1 MAILSRLRLY
11 QFRNYARA
19 EAQFEPGVNLI
30 VGENGQGKTNL
41 LEAIFY
47 LSLLRSFRS
56 GQVRSL
62 RQWERD
68 AFALEAMLGDASSG
82 RHCQT
87 LSVSYGERRSLQID
101 GAPVTR
107 ASEFINQLMCI
118 VMGPEDIHLVKGAAG
133 VRRRFMDIFLTQ
145 WAPGYL
151 AHLQRYVQ
159 ALRSRNAMLRHPTK
173 YGASVLQ
180 SYELLLVQHG
190 AALTEAR
197 SRFCSFLSKAARN
210 VFTRLSGEDGQLG
223 IQYASSVWRV
233 ETTDL
238 APGETAERMSEL
250 LLQSRDRDR
259 REGRT
264 TYGPHRD
271 DLTLLLDDRSLA
283 EFGSQ
288 GQCRLASIAIRLGSG
303 ELLLSRSGEPADV
316 VYLVDDVTGELD
328 QSRNAAFLADVMRGR
343 QVFLAATHT
352 PEGLPVQPAS
362 VHRVASGAFL

>member
-11 QFRNYARA
+11 QFRNYGRA
-19 EAQFEPGVNLI
+19 EAQFQPGVNLI
-30 VGENGQGKTNL
+30 VGENGQGKTNV

-56 GQVRSL
+56 SQIGAL

-68 AFALEAMLGDASSG
+68 AFALEATLVDISSG

-87 LSVSYGERRSLQID
+87 LSVSYGQRRSLQID
-101 GAPVTR
+101 GASVTR

-151 AHLQRYVQ
+151 ADLQRYVQ
-159 ALRSRNAMLRHPTK
+159 ALRSRNAMLRQPRK
-173 YGASVLQ
+173 YGPTTLQ
-180 SYELLLVQHG
+180 SYEALLVQHG

-197 SRFCSFLSKAARN
+197 ARFCRALSEVACQ
-210 VFTRLSGEDGQLG
+210 VFSRLSGDGGELAV
-223 IQYASSVWRV
+223 QYGSNIWRGERTEAVAS
-233 ETTDL
+233 
-238 APGETAERMSEL
+238 ETAQKMTTL
-250 LLQSRDRDR
+250 LAQSRDRDR

-264 TYGPHRD
+264 THGPHRD
-271 DLTLLLDDRSLA
+271 DLAFLLDGRSLA
-283 EFGSQ
+283 GFGSQ

-328 QSRNAAFLADVMRGR
+328 PTRNAAFLADVVRGR
-343 QVFLAATHT
+343 QVFLATTHT
-352 PEGLPVQPAS
+352 PDVLPVEPAS
-362 VHRVASGAFL
+362 VHRVVSGAFV